1 MGEEEFYI
9 DNITN
14 LFIENV
20 LSEEEKQF
28 NLNVLYGKESSVDQ
42 IISICKKYPLNSTY
56 QIVLVKEAQDLSRSF
71 DGFTDYFKN
80 PLNSTILIINYKHKS
95 IDKRKSFFKVLQKNA
110 KVFESKKLYDNQV
123 QNWITDNVKGA
134 GFSIDRKSAILI
146 NEHLGNSLSKIS
158 NELEKLFEIKK
169 KEKIIEL
176 SDIEKYIGISREYNN
191 FELRRSLGEK
201 NYNKAYQIAQYF
213 TENPSSNPLVVSIS
227 VIFDFFNK
235 LLIYHSNSNLD
246 DRRLASML
254 GINPYFISEYK
265 LASSNYNLKQVVS
278 IISLIRDQNLSRE
291 SEIKYLNSHGINISW
306 EKAKYSINTGL
317 WGISIGGAE
326 TLNSRDPLPESA
338 YPSKVIKSESE
349 ELQIEFKTGELFAIN
364 GKKGKPFELIQRL
377 QILARDFG
385 IGRDIHVGD
394 TIIGIK

>member
-14 LFIENV
+14 LFIEHV

-123 QNWITDNVKGA
+123 QNWITERVQGA

-176 SDIEKYIGISREYNN
+176 TDIEKYIGISKEFNN
-191 FELRRSLGEK
+191 FELRRALGEK

-254 GINPYFISEYK
+254 GVNPYFLSEYK

-278 IISLIRDQNLSRE
+278 VISLIRDYDMLS
-291 SEIKYLNSHGINISW
+291 
-306 EKAKYSINTGL
+306 
-317 WGISIGGAE
+317 
-326 TLNSRDPLPESA
+326 
-338 YPSKVIKSESE
+338 
-349 ELQIEFKTGELFAIN
+349 
-364 GKKGKPFELIQRL
+364 KG
-377 QILARDFG
+377 
-385 IGRDIHVGD
+385 V
-394 TIIGIK
+394 GIKKSDSFLLKEMVLRIIKIN

>member
-56 QIVLVKEAQDLSRSF
+56 QIVLVKEAQDLSRSL

-123 QNWITDNVKGA
+123 QNWITDNVQGA

-158 NELEKLFEIKK
+158 NELEKLFEIKN

-176 SDIEKYIGISREYNN
+176 TDIEKYVGISKEFNN
-191 FELRRSLGEK
+191 FELRRALGEK

-254 GINPYFISEYK
+254 GVNPYFLSEYK
-265 LASSNYNLKQVVS
+265 LASSNYNLKQVVN
-278 IISLIRDQNLSRE
+278 IISLIRD
-291 SEIKYLNSHGINISW
+291 Y
-306 EKAKYSINTGL
+306 
-317 WGISIGGAE
+317 
-326 TLNSRDPLPESA
+326 DMF
-338 YPSKVIKSESE
+338 SKGV
-349 ELQIEFKTGELFAIN
+349 
-364 GKKGKPFELIQRL
+364 
-377 QILARDFG
+377 
-385 IGRDIHVGD
+385 
-394 TIIGIK
+394 GIKKSDSFLLKEMVLRIIKIN

>member
-56 QIVLVKEAQDLSRSF
+56 QIVLIKEAQDLSRSF
-71 DGFTDYFKN
+71 DGFIDYFKN

-123 QNWITDNVKGA
+123 QNWITDNVQGA

-176 SDIEKYIGISREYNN
+176 SDVEKYIGISKEFNN
-191 FELRRSLGEK
+191 FELRRALAEK
-201 NYNKAYQIAQYF
+201 NYNKAFQIAQYF
-213 TENPSSNPLVVSIS
+213 SENPSSNPLVVSIS

-254 GINPYFISEYK
+254 GINPYFLTEYK

-278 IISLIRDQNLSRE
+278 VISLIRDYDMLS
-291 SEIKYLNSHGINISW
+291 
-306 EKAKYSINTGL
+306 
-317 WGISIGGAE
+317 
-326 TLNSRDPLPESA
+326 
-338 YPSKVIKSESE
+338 
-349 ELQIEFKTGELFAIN
+349 
-364 GKKGKPFELIQRL
+364 KG
-377 QILARDFG
+377 
-385 IGRDIHVGD
+385 V
-394 TIIGIK
+394 GIKKSNSFLLKEMVLRIIKIN